1 MSLTGER
8 ISASQA
14 ETWGMIWQAV
24 DDEVLDSATQ
34 ALTDMLK
41 NASPDAS
48 VRIRDTL
55 DVAVDNT
62 FERQLA
68 LEMEHQAVL
77 IPKNMR
83 EGAKAFLEKRK
94 PTFDGAR
101 KA

>member
-1 MSLTGER
+1 MRTRE
-8 ISASQA
+8 
-14 ETWGMIWQAV
+14 
-24 DDEVLDSATQ
+24 
-34 ALTDMLK
+34 
-41 NASPDAS
+41 
-48 VRIRDTL
+48 TL

-62 FERQLA
+62 FERQLD

-83 EGAKAFLEKRK
+83 DGAKAFLEKRK

>member
-1 MSLTGER
+1 MMEDGGT
-8 ISASQA
+8 
-14 ETWGMIWQAV
+14 V
-24 DDEVLDSATQ
+24 DDEALDSATQ
-34 ALTDMLK
+34 ALIDMLK

-55 DVAVDNT
+55 DMAVDNT
-62 FERQLA
+62 FEQQLA

-94 PTFDGAR
+94 PTFSSAR

>member
-1 MSLTGER
+1 
-8 ISASQA
+8 
-14 ETWGMIWQAV
+14 MIWQAV
-24 DDEVLDSATQ
+24 SDDALDTAI
-34 ALTDMLK
+34 AKLIDILK

-48 VRIRDTL
+48 VRTRETL

-62 FERQLA
+62 FERQLD

-83 EGAKAFLEKRK
+83 DGAKAFLEKRK

>member
-1 MSLTGER
+1 
-8 ISASQA
+8 
-14 ETWGMIWQAV
+14 MIWQTV
-24 DDEVLDSATQ
+24 SDDALDTATEK
-34 ALTDMLK
+34 LIDILK

-48 VRIRDTL
+48 VRIRETL

-62 FERQLA
+62 FERQLD